1 MKITETPIPG
11 LLVLDLD
18 VHGDNRGWFKEN
30 WQREKLR
37 ALAEADPRLA
47 GLQPVQNNISFNDAV
62 GTTRGIHAE
71 PWDKYVSVAHGRI
84 FGAWVD
90 LRAGESFGAVATVEL
105 GPEKAV
111 FVPRGVGNSYQTLQP
126 DTAYTY
132 LVNDHWSADA
142 QGQYTFL
149 NLADPTAAIAWPI
162 PLGQAELSDKD
173 RAHPMLADV
182 TPMPP
187 APILV
192 LGAGGQL
199 GRALVARAEEAGIP
213 VEAHDRST
221 WDLAAPETWP
231 RDHFRGLRAVI
242 NASAMTAVD
251 HAESPEGRAE
261 AWAVNA
267 AAVAELARRCADA
280 GVPLAHVSTDY
291 VFDGTV
297 PVGQDI
303 PVDQPLAPLGVYGQS
318 KAAGEAAVRV
328 LPRHW
333 IVRTSWVIG
342 EGRNFV
348 ATMAAL
354 AEKGVDPAVVAD
366 QHGRLT
372 FADDLADALLHLVT
386 TDAPAGTYHM
396 TNSGDVVTW
405 HDVARWVFEDTGHD
419 AERVSATTTAAYLA
433 GKEGVAPRPTNSALD
448 LGPLAAVGYTA
459 PDQRERLRDHLSETT
474 GGTR

>member
-1 MKITETPIPG
+1 M
-11 LLVLDLD
+11 
-18 VHGDNRGWFKEN
+18 
-30 WQREKLR
+30 
-37 ALAEADPRLA
+37 
-47 GLQPVQNNISFNDAV
+47 
-62 GTTRGIHAE
+62 
-71 PWDKYVSVAHGRI
+71 
-84 FGAWVD
+84 
-90 LRAGESFGAVATVEL
+90 
-105 GPEKAV
+105 
-111 FVPRGVGNSYQTLQP
+111 
-126 DTAYTY
+126 
-132 LVNDHWSADA
+132 NDHWSADA

-149 NLADPTAAIAWPI
+149 NPADPTAAIAWPI
-162 PLGQAELSDKD
+162 PLEDAELSDKD

-199 GRALVARAEEAGIP
+199 GRALVARAEAAGIP
-213 VEAHDRST
+213 VEAHGRDT
-221 WDLAAPETWP
+221 WDMTDPASWP
-231 RDHFRGLRAVI
+231 REHFRGLRAVV

-261 AWAVNA
+261 AWAVNGT
-267 AAVAELARRCADA
+267 AVAELARRCTEA
-280 GVPLAHVSTDY
+280 GVPLAHVSTDF
-291 VFDGTV
+291 VFDGAL
-297 PVGQDI
+297 PVGQEH
-303 PVDQPLAPLGVYGQS
+303 PVDHPLAPLGVYGQS

-342 EGRNFV
+342 EGKNFV
-348 ATMAAL
+348 STMASL
-354 AEKGVDPAVVAD
+354 AERGIDPAVVAD

-386 TDAPAGTYHM
+386 TDAPTGTFHM

-419 AERVSATTTAAYLA
+419 AGRVSATTTAADLA

-459 PDQRERLRDHLSETT
+459 PDQRERLRDHLSEAA
-474 GGTR
+474 GGTL